1 MAPIALTE
9 RQSALNLLIV
19 LILKL
24 EFESLYLRQLLLG
37 PSSLVDLPFNMI
49 FPTFIGRR
57 ILDNTIDQCMYNIYN

>member
-37 PSSLVDLPFNMI
+37 PSSLVDSPFNMI

-57 ILDNTIDQCMYNIYN
+57 ILDNTIVQCIDHV